1 MMHAEVSSR
10 TSRVLPWA
18 RQVLPAFIS
27 YLLMGYVAVL
37 PFTPLLVLERNG
49 FLVLLAL
56 LVLWCVSNRKL
67 FFRRTP
73 FDVILLSFVL
83 WIGLTL
89 PFSISP
95 LYSLKE
101 YGKLLQQVVIFYA
114 VIYFLRED
122 RYRRALFS
130 IIGAGAIVV
139 AAYGL
144 TQFNLANPQ
153 AVKSFLSAE
162 VWLTTFLVMVFPFA
176 FALMFGSGPL
186 EAKWTAIVACCLFVA
201 CLVSTQSRAGLV
213 TFIAEVC
220 LMAWLLRSFQAK
232 IVAGVVSLCL
242 LMAVLL
248 AIKVDFS
255 KELDPMR
262 QARASLPIQTSINSV
277 IHRFDIWAFTLSE
290 IARHGLMGI
299 GYGSHSYL
307 LTYGEEKEAV
317 ADGHAAVKRAGAHNI
332 FLYLALH
339 AGVPGMLLFG
349 WLYYTLVLRTVREYR
364 KATHWMQ
371 QGILAGSAGSL
382 VGLLCRLQFDQ
393 MLIGSLA
400 VFFWVLLAMAV
411 LQYPSLKAESGTSL
425 A

>member
-1 MMHAEVSSR
+1 
-10 TSRVLPWA
+10 
-18 RQVLPAFIS
+18 
-27 YLLMGYVAVL
+27 
-37 PFTPLLVLERNG
+37 
-49 FLVLLAL
+49 
-56 LVLWCVSNRKL
+56 
-67 FFRRTP
+67 
-73 FDVILLSFVL
+73 VILLSFVI

-101 YGKLLQQVVIFYA
+101 YGKLLQQVMIFYA
-114 VIYFLRED
+114 VIYFLREE
-122 RYRRALFS
+122 RYRRALFYM
-130 IIGAGAIVV
+130 IGAAAIVV

-176 FALMFGSGPL
+176 FALIFGSGPR
-186 EAKWTAIVACCLFVA
+186 EVRWTAIVACCLFVG
-201 CLVSTQSRAGLV
+201 CLLMTQSRAGLV
-213 TFIAEVC
+213 TFIAELC
-220 LMAWLLRSFQAK
+220 LMAWLLRSFKAK
-232 IVAGVVSLCL
+232 IVAGVMTLCL
-242 LMAVLL
+242 LLAVVL

-262 QARASLPIQTSINSV
+262 EARASLPIQTRLSSIV
-277 IHRFDIWAFTLSE
+277 HRLDIWAFTISE
-290 IARHGLMGI
+290 IVKHGLVGI

-307 LTYGEEKEAV
+307 LTYGEEKEVV
-317 ADGHAAVKRAGAHNI
+317 AEGHAAVKRAGTHNI

-339 AGVPGMLLFG
+339 VGLPGMVLFG
-349 WLYYTLVLRTVREYR
+349 WLYSTLVVRTVGEYR

-393 MLIGSLA
+393 MLVGSLA
-400 VFFWVLLAMAV
+400 VFFWVLLAIAV
-411 LQYPSLKAESGTSL
+411 LQYPSLKPEVESSL